1 MKKPFVKGGK
11 ALTLTAAL
19 LCTAAFLG
27 SLMAFGTTAQAE
39 TQAEAQAFTPGV
51 AGPITSSKASR
62 NKKNG
67 GNGFFRTGGGEGT
80 DGEIF
85 ILSLIKIFEAP
96 RPPSHLYVVFCL

>member
-39 TQAEAQAFTPGV
+39 TQAEARHLRREWRAGLLPVRFQEINKTLKLDFPAPGM
-51 AGPITSSKASR
+51 
-62 NKKNG
+62 
-67 GNGFFRTGGGEGT
+67 
-80 DGEIF
+80 
-85 ILSLIKIFEAP
+85 
-96 RPPSHLYVVFCL
+96 